1 MTNASTSLLVGRGSA
16 LLGLL
21 AVVGVAGW
29 ETAAGLW
36 RSAHVP
42 QITDLQA
49 LAAAVRAELKADDL
63 IATAPAWI
71 DPVVRSELGDRMPIP
86 MLGRPDALRYPR
98 IFEISLHGARSED
111 AQGLV
116 ADSVRTFG
124 AYTLRLYHQPAI
136 TVTYDAVAQFADATV
151 LQYRSDASRPLA
163 DPRSASEVDGLPA
176 TPCLFQGPAPA
187 TCPPARGAAGAFQCP
202 QGRVERRTLEIAY
215 RPRYGLAVTAGAGQ
229 VTQVSWDRIPDA
241 AFQNAT
247 LHLWLGLHDYHA
259 RKNAQGPAQVAID
272 VDGGTAS
279 QTVVLDPKS
288 SEQGLRHVVVMLP
301 SSHAPVNP
309 AVDAGSTEPPRLHSL
324 RIRVF
329 ADPAPHHHVGVL
341 AELRR

>member
-1 MTNASTSLLVGRGSA
+1 MTNASISARFPRGSA
-16 LLGLL
+16 LLTLT
-21 AVVGVAGW
+21 AVVAVAGW

-36 RSAHVP
+36 RSAHAP
-42 QITDLQA
+42 RTRDLQA

-63 IATAPAWI
+63 ITTAPAWI

-111 AQGLV
+111 AQGLA

-136 TVTYDAVAQFADATV
+136 TATFDAVAQFADATV
-151 LQYRSDASRPLA
+151 LQYRHDPSRPLA
-163 DPRSASEVDGLPA
+163 DPRSVSEVNGLLA
-176 TPCLFQGPAPA
+176 TPCLFQGPSPA
-187 TCPPARGAAGAFQCP
+187 TCPPARGPAGAFQCP

-215 RPRYGLAVTAGAGQ
+215 RPRYGLAVTVGAGQ

-241 AFQNAT
+241 AFHNAT

-272 VDGGTAS
+272 VDGGQAS

-288 SEQGLRHVVVMLP
+288 SEQGLRHVRIALP
-301 SSHAPVNP
+301 PSNRPVDP
-309 AVDAGSTEPPRLHSL
+309 AVDAASAGTPRVHSL

-329 ADPAPHHHVGVL
+329 ADHAPHHHVGIL